1 MKQFLLRIHYLIT
14 NPSAFVL
21 SYTLESKQAV
31 FQFFLMVVIVMTMVT
46 AMIRTTAIIQ
56 DLPEDIAGAFPGV
69 TIENGVLKSENGIIV
84 PDQWRIADI
93 MSKVN
98 GRYVSP
104 ELYPE
109 SLVVVDPDRLND
121 APILLSRDSI
131 IITIASEQDTIVLPL
146 DWSSVLADGTINFT
160 ESGLSAYL
168 KRSTI
173 SIFIGT
179 LTSLIIA
186 TVVDLLM
193 YWIMLL
199 LLILIYRRELIQ
211 IWKKGSTIKII
222 MNATI
227 PYFIFMPIF
236 AISGERSDY
245 LSTLAIIVSTVIV
258 FRAFY
263 HHRITYYDVTH
274 DKNKDNG

>member
-31 FQFFLMVVIVMTMVT
+31 FQFFLMVAIVMTMVT
-46 AMIRTTAIIQ
+46 AMIRTTTIIQ
-56 DLPEDIAGAFPGV
+56 ELPEDISGAFPGV
-69 TIENGVLKSENGIIV
+69 TIENGMLSSENGILV

-109 SLVVVDPDRLND
+109 SLVVVDPIGVNS
-121 APILLSRDSI
+121 APVLMSSDSL
-131 IITIASEQDTIVLPL
+131 IITIISEHDTLILPL
-146 DWSSVLADGTINFT
+146 DWNSIVADGTLNFT

-168 KRSTI
+168 KRSTA
-173 SIFIGT
+173 SIFIGS
-179 LTSLIIA
+179 LTSLLMA

-227 PYFIFMPIF
+227 PYFVLMPIF
-236 AISGERSDY
+236 AISGERSDF
-245 LSTLAIIVSTVIV
+245 LSTLAIIVSTVVV

-263 HHRITYYDVTH
+263 HHRITYFNVTH